1 MFEISHS
8 HIYPVFDRVIGRT
21 IKENRLQQRA
31 KVIWLTGLSGSGKT
45 TLALKLEKELFSMGY
60 FTQILDGDN
69 IRTGINSNLGF
80 TDNDRFENIRR
91 LAEISKL
98 IMNCGIITICASIS
112 PSERIRQMAY
122 NIIGRKDV
130 IEVFVSTPLEICE
143 SRDVKGLYAKARAGA
158 IPFFT
163 GIHTPFEAPQTTDI
177 TINTAF
183 KSPDE
188 SLEELLV
195 QILPQIIID

>member
-1 MFEISHS
+1 MFEISHP
-8 HIYPVFDRVIGRT
+8 HIYPVFDRIIGRNT
-21 IKENRLQQRA
+21 KENRLNQRA

-98 IMNCGIITICASIS
+98 IVNCGIITICASIS
-112 PSERIRQMAY
+112 PSEKIRKMAY
-122 NIIGRKDV
+122 DIIDRKDV

-143 SRDVKGLYAKARAGA
+143 SRDVKGLYAKARAGN

-163 GIHTPFEAPQTTDI
+163 GIHAPFEAPVSTDI

-183 KSPDE
+183 RTPDE
-188 SLEELLV
+188 SLDELLL
-195 QILPQIIID
+195 QILPEITK

>member
-21 IKENRLQQRA
+21 IKENRLKQRA

-45 TLALKLEKELFSMGY
+45 TLASKLEKELFSMGY

-69 IRTGINSNLGF
+69 IRSGINSNLGF
-80 TDNDRFENIRR
+80 TDDDRFENIRR

-130 IEVFVSTPLEICE
+130 IEIFVSTPLEICE

-158 IPFFT
+158 IPFLT
-163 GIHTPFEAPQTTDI
+163 GIHAPFEAPQTTDI

>member
-1 MFEISHS
+1 MFEISHPY
-8 HIYPVFDRVIGRT
+8 IYPVFDRVIGRT
-21 IKENRLQQRA
+21 IKENRLKQRA

-45 TLALKLEKELFSMGY
+45 TLASKLERSLFSMGY

-69 IRTGINSNLGF
+69 IRSGINSNLGF
-80 TDNDRFENIRR
+80 TDDDRFENIRR

-122 NIIGRKDV
+122 NIIGRNDV
-130 IEVFVSTPLEICE
+130 VEVFVSTPLEVCE
-143 SRDVKGLYAKARAGA
+143 SRDVKGLYAKARSGY

-163 GIHTPFEAPQTTDI
+163 GVHAPFEPPLSTDI
-177 TINTAF
+177 TINTAI

-188 SLEELLV
+188 SLEELLA
-195 QILPQIIID
+195 QILPRITR

>member
-1 MFEISHS
+1 MFEISHPR
-8 HIYPVFDRVIGRT
+8 IYPVFDRIIGRNT
-21 IKENRLQQRA
+21 KESRLNQRA

-45 TLALKLEKELFSMGY
+45 TLALKLEKELFNMGY

-112 PSERIRQMAY
+112 PSEKIRKMAY
-122 NIIGRKDV
+122 DIIGREDV

-143 SRDVKGLYAKARAGA
+143 SRDVKGLYAKARAGN

-163 GIHTPFEAPQTTDI
+163 GIHAPFEAPVSTDI

-183 KSPDE
+183 RTPEE
-188 SLEELLV
+188 SLDELLI
-195 QILPQIIID
+195 QILPEITK

>member
-1 MFEISHS
+1 MFEISHP
-8 HIYPVFDRVIGRT
+8 HIYPVFDRIIGRNT
-21 IKENRLQQRA
+21 KENRLNQRA

-45 TLALKLEKELFSMGY
+45 TLALKLEKELFSMDY

-112 PSERIRQMAY
+112 PSEKIRKMAY
-122 NIIGRKDV
+122 DIIGRKDV
-130 IEVFVSTPLEICE
+130 IEVFVSTPLEVCE
-143 SRDVKGLYAKARAGA
+143 NRDVKGLYAKARAGN

-163 GIHTPFEAPQTTDI
+163 GIHAPFEAPVSTDI

-183 KSPDE
+183 RTPDE
-188 SLEELLV
+188 SLEELLI
-195 QILPQIIID
+195 QILPEITK